1 MSTDRH
7 HEKDQKTFPPG
18 SHPSMLPPVSERGVI
33 RWVRES
39 LFNNWYNSIATL
51 FGLYIL
57 WLVIPPAWDWLIGSA
72 TWEAQS
78 NKDCRAGAGGACW
91 GFIKARFI
99 LFMYGFYDN
108 ESLWRPNLAGIL
120 LVLFSL
126 PIVVPKLKG
135 TRYCTI
141 FMIFAYPWIA
151 VGLLGGPVKFFI
163 MGTSIGVLI
172 AIAIGLIAFWF
183 GVSGYKKNDA
193 LGKSVGFGVAYII
206 VVMFFLNWGLGLPVI
221 ETSKFCGLLLTLVLA
236 ITSIAVSLPLSI
248 LLALGRRANGLPVV
262 MYFCIMIIELFR
274 AVPLITVLFMAQYMI
289 PLFLP
294 QGYSFDDVIMAL
306 IGMIIFFAAYMAE
319 VVRGGLQAIPK
330 GQYEAADS
338 MGLNYFKSM
347 RLIVLPQALK
357 IVIPGIVST
366 FIAITKDTS
375 LVMIIGLFDLLSITK
390 SSITD
395 AKWLGLEWEGY
406 TFVALVFWIL
416 CFSMSRYSQWLEK
429 RLDTGHR
436 S

>member
-1 MSTDRH
+1 MIRDTVL
-7 HEKDQKTFPPG
+7 DQNSFPPG
-18 SHPSMLPPVSERGVI
+18 SHPAMAPPVSERGI
-33 RWVRES
+33 IKWARES
-39 LFNNWYNSIATL
+39 LFNNWYNSLATL
-51 FGLYIL
+51 IGIYLL

-91 GFIKARFI
+91 GFIKARFL
-99 LFMYGFYDN
+99 LFMYGFYDI
-108 ESLWRPNLAGIL
+108 ESVWRPNLAGIL
-120 LVLFSL
+120 LILLGL
-126 PIVVPKLKG
+126 PVVVPKLPG
-135 TRYCTI
+135 TRPCAIILI
-141 FMIFAYPWIA
+141 FCYPWIA
-151 VGLLGGPVKFFI
+151 AALLGGPIKFSFLS
-163 MGTSIGVLI
+163 TFVGVL
-172 AIAIGLIAFWF
+172 AFIAIGII
-183 GVSGYKKNDA
+183 GVWVGYLGYKGNDI
-193 LGKSVGFGVAYII
+193 LKKFLGFGASYLVII
-206 VVMFFLNWGLGLPVI
+206 VFFLDWGLGLPVI
-221 ETSKFCGLLLTLVLA
+221 ETSKFGGLLLTLVLA

-248 LLALGRRANGLPVV
+248 LLALGRRADGLPVV
-262 MYFCIMIIELFR
+262 MYFCIAVIELFR
-274 AVPLITVLFMAQYMI
+274 AVPLITVLFMAQFMI

-306 IGMIIFFAAYMAE
+306 IGMIIFFSAYLAE

-338 MGLNYFKSM
+338 MGLNYFQSM

-375 LVMIIGLFDLLSITK
+375 LVMIIGLFDLLNITK

-406 TFVALVFWIL
+406 AFVALMFWIL